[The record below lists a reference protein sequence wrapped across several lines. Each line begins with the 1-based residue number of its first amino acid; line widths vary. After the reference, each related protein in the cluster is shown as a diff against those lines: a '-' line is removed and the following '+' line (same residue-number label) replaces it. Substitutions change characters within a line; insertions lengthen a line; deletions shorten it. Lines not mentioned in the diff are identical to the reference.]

1 MRCCGLG
8 FQIVLTDEPGEDE
21 QSTHKCCSGSVHI
34 KQATMYVAIS
44 ALVLCAFNGVCL
56 CVGVY
61 AVNFLLDIIMLV
73 SNAIA
78 ALLIFYALYYESAAF
93 LIPFIVVQIVQCAGF
108 FILALYTL
116 YFTFAYKKQTFY
128 RKFDQMLMVVSIM
141 IGIVICGWATWICA
155 KCYNYLRQN
164 NAYSVYFI
172 RDRQFWR

>member
-1 MRCCGLG
+1 
-8 FQIVLTDEPGEDE
+8 
-21 QSTHKCCSGSVHI
+21 
-34 KQATMYVAIS
+34 MYVAIS

-128 RKFDQMLMVVSIM
+128 RKFENKTKRRPVYMTAMFFKHDLIFVLDQMLMVVSIM